1 MTGNHNQEV
10 IVIGA
15 DHAGF
20 ALKEKVKEWLGEW
33 GYACEDVGNHTYDK
47 GDDFPDFAFRVAQR
61 VSAEGGR
68 GIVMCGSGAGVSMT
82 ANKVRGI
89 RAAILFS
96 PEQAEAATRDDAVKV
111 AVLSARF
118 VPEAVNREIVKVWL
132 ATPFEADVPR
142 RVRRMKKIEDIE
154 KKTFR

>member
-1 MTGNHNQEV
+1 MEGNYIQESV
-10 IVIGA
+10 VIGA

-20 ALKEKVKEWLGEW
+20 ALKEKVKEWLDGW

-47 GDDFPDFAFRVAQR
+47 DDDFPDFAFRVAQR
-61 VSAEGGR
+61 VNAKGCR
-68 GIVMCGSGAGVSMT
+68 GIVICGSGAGVSMT

-96 PEQAEAATRDDAVKV
+96 PEQAEAATRDDAVNV
-111 AVLSARF
+111 AALSARF

-142 RVRRMKKIEDIE
+142 RMRRMQKIEDLE
-154 KKTFR
+154 KKMFR